1 MDSTAN
7 QNTAYPGI
15 SSREIRPDIEAL
27 ISFQRY
33 LPAAAFYFFLNHAG
47 LPNGLFYTTLLSP
60 LLYVW
65 LYLKKQRWL
74 TARFLLILSPFVLAD
89 LVLGIQDP
97 FYYLRSM
104 ALMWTAYVTV
114 YTLVYFLLRCASID
128 RLFDQLIFI
137 NFFVAL
143 FALVTLPTPL
153 RAVLWHDDSNV
164 LAGVSSVSRLS
175 LLNTEPSVYAELMLP
190 LMVFAI
196 LRLLRH
202 GVTRN
207 VLYLLMIGVPFL
219 LCQSFGGFSM
229 CAAGVGVS
237 LLVGYRKILRRP
249 RNLALMAILVV
260 ALIVLLVTGNPISQ
274 RVTQVLSGGDSSVE
288 SRTTLSF
295 LVAYTLASAKSLW
308 WGVGIGQA
316 KLLDVSDLG
325 VGFTVGIIPN
335 AIAGIFAELGIIG
348 VLACFT
354 VQIYLFFR
362 TKVWGN
368 SFRLAMFV
376 VAFITQVTGSYT
388 TDVQQYMLWCFAFFP
403 FFPALDVRGDIH
415 KKPTP
420 PLK

>member
-1 MDSTAN
+1 
-7 QNTAYPGI
+7 
-15 SSREIRPDIEAL
+15 
-27 ISFQRY
+27 
-33 LPAAAFYFFLNHAG
+33 
-47 LPNGLFYTTLLSP
+47 
-60 LLYVW
+60 
-65 LYLKKQRWL
+65 
-74 TARFLLILSPFVLAD
+74 
-89 LVLGIQDP
+89 
-97 FYYLRSM
+97 M

-260 ALIVLLVTGNPISQ
+260 ALIVLLVTSNPISQ

>member
-1 MDSTAN
+1 MGSTAN
-7 QNTAYPGI
+7 QNTACPDI
-15 SSREIRPDIEAL
+15 SSRESRPGIEAL

-33 LPAAAFYFFLNHAG
+33 LPAAAFYFFLNHAA

-60 LLYVW
+60 LLYAW

-89 LVLGIQDP
+89 LVLGIQAP

-114 YTLVYFLLRCASID
+114 YALIFFLLRCGSID
-128 RLFDQLIFI
+128 RLFDQLILL
-137 NFFVAL
+137 NFFAAL
-143 FALVTLPTPL
+143 FALAILPTPL
-153 RAVLWHDDSNV
+153 RSVLWHDDSNV
-164 LAGVSSVSRLS
+164 LAGASSVSRLTM
-175 LLNTEPSVYAELMLP
+175 LTTEPSVYAELMLP

-196 LRLLRH
+196 LRLLRN

-207 VLYLLMIGVPFL
+207 VLYVLMIGMPFL
-219 LCQSFGGFSM
+219 LCQSFGGLSM

-237 LLVGYRKILRRP
+237 LLAGHRKILRRP
-249 RNLALMAILVV
+249 RNLALTAILGA
-260 ALIVLLVTGNPISQ
+260 ALIVLLATNNPISQ
-274 RVTQVLSGGDSSVE
+274 RVSQVLAGGDSSVD

-295 LVAYTLASAKSLW
+295 LVAYTLASSKSLW

-335 AIAGIFAELGIIG
+335 AIAGIFAELGIVG

-354 VQIYLFFR
+354 VQVYLFFE

-376 VAFITQVTGSYT
+376 VALISQVTGSYT
-388 TDVQQYMLWCFAFFP
+388 PDVQQYMLWCFAFFP
-403 FFPALDVRGDIH
+403 FFPALDLHGDIR
-415 KKPTP
+415 KEPTP
-420 PLK
+420 S